1 MPRRVQLMKQSP
13 LHPLLLSAV
22 ADSLRRPFPEIRLLP
37 DGAFAARDGRP
48 GTLTG
53 GNLNAW
59 NLSSSGAERVLDQWR
74 RRETPLVIDYE
85 HQSLNARH
93 NGQPAPAAGWIE
105 SLRYDPGQG
114 LFASVQWT
122 EGAKAFIEQDEY
134 RFISPVF
141 SFNPKNGDV
150 LELKGAALTNVPAL
164 DGLGAVAAT
173 EDFPPSDT
181 PQPETAMNALNRLKQ
196 LLGLPEDAAEE
207 TLQAELDKLESLLT
221 PANPAASDPSALPG
235 QPPFPH
241 QADPLP
247 GNARPTLFDFLQACH
262 PQAALTSLVR
272 ANTALRDQLS
282 VALSVTQGDRVVRSV
297 EAAVAD
303 GRLSRGLVGWATALG
318 RQNPDALETY
328 LAAVAPI
335 AALSSFQSAGS
346 RPVLSAPAASPLSDE
361 ERFVCAQLGLSEAEY
376 LAVRG

>member
-1 MPRRVQLMKQSP
+1 MKQSP

-22 ADSLRRPFPEIRLLP
+22 ADSLRQPFPEIRLLP

-59 NLSSSGAERVLDQWR
+59 NLSGPGAEHVLDQWR
-74 RRETPLVIDYE
+74 RRETPLAIDYE

-105 SLRYDPGQG
+105 SLRYEPGQG
-114 LFASVQWT
+114 LFASIRWT

-141 SFNPKNGDV
+141 SFNPQNGDV

-181 PQPETAMNALNRLKQ
+181 PQPE
-196 LLGLPEDAAEE
+196 E

-221 PANPAASDPSALPG
+221 PANPAASDPPALPG

-282 VALSVTQGDRVVRSV
+282 VALSVTQGDRVARSV
-297 EAAVAD
+297 ETAVTD

-318 RQNPDALETY
+318 RQNPEALETY
-328 LAAVAPI
+328 LAAVSPI
-335 AALSSFQSAGS
+335 AALSSFQSTGS
-346 RPVLSAPAASPLSDE
+346 RPALSAPAASPLSDE

>member
-1 MPRRVQLMKQSP
+1 MKQSP

-59 NLSSSGAERVLDQWR
+59 NLSGPGAEHVLDQWR
-74 RRETPLVIDYE
+74 RRETPLAVDYE

-105 SLRYDPGQG
+105 SLRYEPGQG
-114 LFASVQWT
+114 LFASIRWT

-141 SFNPKNGDV
+141 SFNPQSGDV

-207 TLQAELDKLESLLT
+207 TLQAELDKLDSLLT
-221 PANPAASDPSALPG
+221 PANPAASDPPALPG

-282 VALSVTQGDRVVRSV
+282 VALNVTQGDRVARSV
-297 EAAVAD
+297 ETAVAD

-318 RQNPDALETY
+318 RQNPEALETY
-328 LAAVAPI
+328 LAAVSPI
-335 AALSSFQSAGS
+335 AALSSFQSTGS
-346 RPVLSAPAASPLSDE
+346 RPALSAPAASPLSDE

>member
-1 MPRRVQLMKQSP
+1 MPATTDSP
-13 LHPLLLSAV
+13 L
-22 ADSLRRPFPEIRLLP
+22 LP
-37 DGAFAARDGRP
+37 
-48 GTLTG
+48 
-53 GNLNAW
+53 
-59 NLSSSGAERVLDQWR
+59 Q
-74 RRETPLVIDYE
+74 
-85 HQSLNARH
+85 
-93 NGQPAPAAGWIE
+93 AGIE
-105 SLRYDPGQG
+105 SLRYEPGQG
-114 LFASVQWT
+114 LFASILWT

-141 SFNPKNGDV
+141 SFNPQNGDV

-173 EDFPPSDT
+173 EDFPPSDN

-247 GNARPTLFDFLQACH
+247 GNARPTLFDFLQACPSSGG
-262 PQAALTSLVR
+262 PQPRWYAP
-272 ANTALRDQLS
+272 
-282 VALSVTQGDRVVRSV
+282 TQPCAISFQWRS
-297 EAAVAD
+297 ASRMAIAWSGASKTAVAD

-328 LAAVAPI
+328 LAAVAPV
-335 AALSSFQSAGS
+335 AALSSFQKRGQPSRAVGS
-346 RPVLSAPAASPLSDE
+346 RRRRRSPMRSASSVPSS
-361 ERFVCAQLGLSEAEY
+361 V
-376 LAVRG
+376 

>member
-1 MPRRVQLMKQSP
+1 MESNPRDYGEQCRFDAFCKKVLRNEARAYLRNMKRQREREAFFSD
-13 LHPLLLSAV
+13 LS
-22 ADSLRRPFPEIRLLP
+22 
-37 DGAFAARDGRP
+37 
-48 GTLTG
+48 
-53 GNLNAW
+53 
-59 NLSSSGAERVLDQWR
+59 
-74 RRETPLVIDYE
+74 
-85 HQSLNARH
+85 
-93 NGQPAPAAGWIE
+93 
-105 SLRYDPGQG
+105 
-114 LFASVQWT
+114 
-122 EGAKAFIEQDEY
+122 
-134 RFISPVF
+134 
-141 SFNPKNGDV
+141 
-150 LELKGAALTNVPAL
+150 
-164 DGLGAVAAT
+164 
-173 EDFPPSDT
+173 
-181 PQPETAMNALNRLKQ
+181 
-196 LLGLPEDAAEE
+196 
-207 TLQAELDKLESLLT
+207 QAELDKLESLLT

-346 RPVLSAPAASPLSDE
+346 RPVLSAPAASSLSDE